1 MSNWATTTDES
12 RIRWETNADF
22 WDEKMGE
29 HSNRFHREI
38 VRPSTE
44 LLLDIKKGE
53 EILDL
58 ACGNGNFSKRLV
70 DLGAKV
76 TAFDYSAS
84 LIDNAKKRCVSH
96 LDSIVF
102 KVIDATNYN
111 QILEL
116 GYECFDKAREST
128 YI

>member
-12 RIRWETNADF
+12 KKRWEKNADF

-38 VRPSTE
+38 IRPSTE
-44 LLLDIKKGE
+44 ELLEVNEGE
-53 EILDL
+53 EILDI
-58 ACGNGNFSKRLV
+58 ACGNGNFSRRLV

-76 TAFDYSAS
+76 TAFDYSAN
-84 LIDNAKKRCVSH
+84 LIENAKKRCS
-96 LDSIVF
+96 LCINKIKF

-111 QILEL
+111 QLIEL
-116 GYECFDKAREST
+116 GIGCFDNLWLT
-128 YI
+128 WL